1 MQVFEVT
8 TWRILGCKN
17 NHDFLTLSYIGGF
30 NRGFKQKL
38 ELEFKTRSHPGPT
51 WILSESNLG
60 LIGLQLVSNWGRLAL
75 RVQTMARM
83 GEGDLKQGEVGL
95 KCWKKESPNWCQI

>member
-75 RVQTMARM
+75 RVQTMA
-83 GEGDLKQGEVGL
+83 
-95 KCWKKESPNWCQI
+95 